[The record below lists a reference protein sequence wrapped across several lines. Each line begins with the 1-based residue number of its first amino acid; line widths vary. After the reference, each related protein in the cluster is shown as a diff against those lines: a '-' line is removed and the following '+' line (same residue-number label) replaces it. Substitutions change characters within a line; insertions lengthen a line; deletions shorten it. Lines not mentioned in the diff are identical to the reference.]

1 MSTGHSQAPLGREV
15 TLILLGWEL
24 VVLPGPSRLEAPW
37 GLLLDDMVLVDFHP
51 SPPAQD
57 RVSLPI
63 LELSL

>member
-1 MSTGHSQAPLGREV
+1 MSADRSQAPLGREL

-37 GLLLDDMVLVDFHP
+37 GLLLDDMDLVE
-51 SPPAQD
+51 PPTPTD
-57 RVSLPI
+57 RVSLPV

>member
-1 MSTGHSQAPLGREV
+1 MSADHSQASLGREV

-37 GLLLDDMVLVDFHP
+37 SLLLDDMDLVDFHP
-51 SPPAQD
+51 QPPAQD
-57 RVSLPI
+57 RVSLLI